1 MEILPADGR
10 AEREPR
16 EHRDGGRANDE
27 QDAERPG
34 GVRERERLA
43 QPGRHQRTERKEACK
58 DPHPPHGLTV
68 AVSVNPALP

>member
-1 MEILPADGR
+1 
-10 AEREPR
+10 
-16 EHRDGGRANDE
+16 
-27 QDAERPG
+27 
-34 GVRERERLA
+34 VRERERLA